1 MSSNYSFLVAAACA
15 LPLSM
20 AACGGSS
27 SDGPSVPVPEGT
39 HYGYVVSNASVPTND
54 AQVMQFGLDLGSPK
68 SSKLD
73 GTVDNRLGT
82 ALSTLS
88 GLMFKVQDP
97 VTTAI
102 DHGDIILLVDLQ
114 TKDLMNSSAAG
125 FSVEIGATPNPP
137 ACNPAGG
144 DAICRHHL
152 DGHGSFQI
160 AAGSPTDALV
170 AGKIVSSAFSGG
182 PGDLGLQLALGAT
195 AAINLNLVH
204 ARVQATLNPDN
215 TLTAT
220 LGGLVLHDELIAQI
234 GPVLQAQIMGLLT
247 TQCTPGG
254 PGTCGCPTTSQAN
267 TLLTLGLDADGN
279 CMITTQEVTN
289 FSLVKTQ
296 LQADSCSTDTCTAS
310 DAVSLGIKVQAV
322 KATFPGAM

>member
-15 LPLSM
+15 LPLSL

-27 SDGPSVPVPEGT
+27 SESAIVPEGT
-39 HYGYVVSNASVPTND
+39 HYGYVVSNASIPTSD
-54 AQVMQFGLDLGSPK
+54 AQVMQFGLDLGGPK

-73 GTVDNRLGT
+73 GTVDNKLGS
-82 ALSTLS
+82 ALSFLS
-88 GLMFKVQDP
+88 SLMFKVQDP

-102 DHGDIILLVDLQ
+102 DHGDIILLIDLQ
-114 TKDLMNSSAAG
+114 TKDLANSSAAG
-125 FSVEIGATPNPP
+125 FSVKIGAMPNPP

-144 DAICRHHL
+144 DTICRRHL
-152 DGHGSFQI
+152 DGHGSFQL

-182 PGDLGLQLALGAT
+182 PGDVTLQLALGAT

-220 LGGLVLHDELIAQI
+220 LGGLVLHDELLAQI

-254 PGTCGCPTTSQAN
+254 PGTCGCPATSQAS
-267 TLLTLGLDADGN
+267 TLLSLGLDADGN

-296 LQADSCSTDTCTAS
+296 LQADSCSMDTCTAS

>member
-27 SDGPSVPVPEGT
+27 SDSAIVPEGT
-39 HYGYVVSNASVPTND
+39 HYGYVISSASVPATD

-73 GTVDNRLGT
+73 GTVDNKLGT
-82 ALSTLS
+82 ALSSLS
-88 GLMFKVQDP
+88 SLMFKVQDP

-102 DHGDIILLVDLQ
+102 DHGDIILLIDLQ
-114 TKDLMNSSAAG
+114 TKDLANSSAAG
-125 FSVEIGATPNPP
+125 FSVKIGATPNPP

-144 DAICRHHL
+144 DTICRHHL

-267 TLLTLGLDADGN
+267 TLLTLGIDADGN
-279 CMITTQEVTN
+279 CMITTQEVAN
-289 FSLVKTQ
+289 FPFVKNG
-296 LQADSCSTDTCTAS
+296 LQADSCSMDTCAAS
-310 DAVSLGIKVQAV
+310 DSVSLGIKVQAV